1 MHRAFRLGAILAF
14 ALVASPSTAQQMAQS
29 QLPNQDQTAQ
39 SVPPAPPPPREA
51 QSPPPFP
58 SFPYVEPRHR
68 RAAVRASSSRAV
80 HHRSSRSAIQ
90 HHARSHASTVTQ
102 PKLTKREK
110 KDQRYCASLS
120 HRQLRK
126 NSKCLKL
133 VEQKPKAAPQR
144 ALTKQEKR
152 DERRCASLSLRQV
165 LRDSR
170 CRKVAERQLA
180 AERKPVHKSSKLGK
194 HRHASVKHKTANR
207 ESSRHRETRK
217 TAKHRR

>member
-1 MHRAFRLGAILAF
+1 MHHAFRLGAILAF
-14 ALVASPSTAQQMAQS
+14 ALVASPSAAQQLAQS

-80 HHRSSRSAIQ
+80 HHRTKHEVTRVRGTHHVSTESR
-90 HHARSHASTVTQ
+90 R
-102 PKLTKREK
+102 PLTKREK
-110 KDQRYCASLS
+110 KDQRYCSSLS
-120 HRQLRK
+120 HRQQRR
-126 NSKCLKL
+126 NSKCQKL

-180 AERKPVHKSSKLGK
+180 AERKPFHKSSKLDK
-194 HRHASVKHKTANR
+194 HRHASAKHKAVNR